1 MLHRPKPM
9 ELHRHH
15 VWPLAEDG
23 PDTAA
28 NLIWVCPTT
37 HVSVHEYLRELQ
49 RFGGVMPVGLAGD
62 YPRFTRR
69 LAELGYRR
77 ILAGAMVD

>member
-1 MLHRPKPM
+1 M

-15 VWPLAEDG
+15 VWPHAEGG

-28 NLIWVCPTT
+28 NLVWVCPTT
-37 HVSVHEYLRELQ
+37 HTNVHEYLRELK
-49 RFGGVMPVGLAGD
+49 RFGGVMPIGLTND
-62 YPRFTRR
+62 YPRYTRR

-77 ILAGAMVD
+77 ILAGKMVD